1 MLIDF
6 HTHAFP
12 DAIAPRALG
21 LLIERME
28 KRQGESILP
37 FADGTAAGLRRLMDE
52 ENVDVSVLLPIA
64 TRPGNSQSVNRFAK
78 SLESDKIWP
87 FGSVH
92 PMQEDWEAALE
103 EVVAYGFPGIKLH
116 PEFQDFF
123 VDSPESVRVLK
134 KCAELKLMV
143 VFHAGED
150 VGYEPPVH
158 CSPVRLRRAMEA
170 APGLT
175 VVAAH
180 MGGFRMWDDV
190 ARYLADT
197 PCYIDTAYVQKE
209 MPGPACLS
217 LIRLFGA
224 ERVLFASDSPW
235 SRPRTESWAFLET
248 LGLTD
253 DEKDLISHKNA
264 LRLLKGRKS

>member
-28 KRQGESILP
+28 RRQGSSIVP
-37 FADGTAAGLRRLMDE
+37 CADGTASGLFRLMDE
-52 ENVDVSVLLPIA
+52 EGVDASVLLPIA
-64 TRPGNSQSVNRFAK
+64 TRPANTASVNRFAK
-78 SLESDKIWP
+78 SLEDDRIWP

-92 PMQEDWEAALE
+92 PAQEDWEAALE
-103 EVVAYGFPGIKLH
+103 SVYECGMPGIKLH

-123 VDSPESVRVLK
+123 VDSPECIRVLK
-134 KCAELKLMV
+134 KCAQLRLIV
-143 VFHAGED
+143 TFHAGED
-150 VGYEPPVH
+150 VGYEPPIH
-158 CSPVRLRRAMEA
+158 ATPVRLRRAMDA
-170 APGLT
+170 VPGAT

-180 MGGFRMWDDV
+180 MGGFRMWEDV
-190 ARYLADT
+190 QKYLVDT

-209 MPGPACLS
+209 ISPDACLH

-235 SRPRTESWAFLET
+235 SRPRTETWAFLKK
-248 LGLTD
+248 LGLSD
-253 DEKDLISHKNA
+253 AELQLISHQNA
-264 LRLLKGRKS
+264 LRLLKDRK

>member
-37 FADGTAAGLRRLMDE
+37 AADGTAAGLLRLME
-52 ENVDVSVLLPIA
+52 EEQIDKSVLLPIA
-64 TRPGNSQSVNRFAK
+64 TRPQNTASVNRFSK
-78 SLESDKIWP
+78 SLESGKIVP

-103 EVVAYGFPGIKLH
+103 EAAACGFPGIKLH
-116 PEFQDFF
+116 PEFQEFF

-134 KCAELKLMV
+134 KCAALKLIV

-158 CSPVRLRRAMEA
+158 CTPLRLLSAMDA
-170 APGLT
+170 APGVT

-190 ARYLADT
+190 AKYLADS

-209 MPGPACLS
+209 MPADTCLD

-235 SRPRTESWAFLET
+235 SRPRTESWAFLEN
-248 LGLTD
+248 LGLSGA
-253 DEKDLISHKNA
+253 EKNLISHENA
-264 LRLLKGRKS
+264 FRLLESRK